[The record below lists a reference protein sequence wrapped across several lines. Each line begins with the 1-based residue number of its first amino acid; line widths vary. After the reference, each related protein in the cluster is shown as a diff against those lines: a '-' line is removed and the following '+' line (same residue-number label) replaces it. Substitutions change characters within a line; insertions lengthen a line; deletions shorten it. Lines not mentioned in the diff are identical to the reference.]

1 MTMVTKARIQVLGK
15 AAFWEAPYNPT
26 ELVFSERVE
35 TTGEGSNV
43 QFKRKKVEDL
53 TVSLFF
59 DTLDKQTDVRHTT
72 NEIVQ
77 LMDPTEGTQERKVPP
92 TVVFSWASSKF
103 TGMVTHVERRFTMFL
118 PNGRPVR
125 AELTV
130 TFQSILG
137 ETEDLKNQGIPA
149 CRKFWTVSENDRLYL
164 IAQQAFGDSSLW
176 RLIADANDIDD
187 PLGFPT
193 RKDMGRSLV
202 IVDVHGE
209 SFSGEAYA

>member
-1 MTMVTKARIQVLGK
+1 MVAKARIQVLGK
-15 AAFWEAPYNPT
+15 GAFWEVPYNPT
-26 ELVFSERVE
+26 ELSFSNTVE
-35 TTGEGSNV
+35 TKGKGSNV
-43 QFKRKKVEDL
+43 QFIRKTVDDL

-59 DTLDKQTDVRHTT
+59 DTLDKRTDVRDTT

-103 TGMVTHVERRFTMFL
+103 TGIVKHVERRFTMFL
-118 PNGRPVR
+118 PDGRPVR

-130 TFQSILG
+130 TFQAILD
-137 ETEDLKNQGIPA
+137 EKEDLANQGIPA
-149 CRKFWTVSENDRLYL
+149 CRKLWTVVENDRLYL

-193 RKDMGRSLV
+193 RKDIGRTLV
-202 IVDVHGE
+202 IVDVHDE
-209 SFSGEAYA
+209 SFNGNAYA